1 MRNPTLRTLLRTFA
15 DEAAGCLGEQ
25 TAAGVEVPFEVSEQ
39 GDAGLWGLRSGRTP
53 LYCYRPLTGAF
64 IAESRATLTASAGYA
79 PAVRELESLDGLDSY
94 LEARGRPAP
103 AAGGRARAE
112 DALVAFLAVV
122 FGETTTFTVAEER
135 FGRAYAELEAHVYAG
150 RMHVT
155 VLVPLLGVS
164 LESDELD
171 LGDGLVLN
179 RADAFDGA
187 PPEAFGSAD
196 GGEAEAVTF
205 AVYSY
210 DSERAAGSPVATAR
224 ARLRRALSALRLF
237 EAGSTALAPV
247 GWTRSGDGPWRL
259 VPMSAMGRPDGQWQL
274 TAPRERELR
283 AFVELVARRTP
294 HGGELAWALARFEMG
309 LERTS
314 ALDALTDHL
323 LALRALLEPEGPA
336 SGKLGQRLAVLC
348 APPEE
353 QGDLALRIA
362 EAVALER
369 SATSGL
375 AQAGPGSD
383 AVVDEIAAC
392 ARALLR
398 DVICGHLE
406 PDLCGLAD
414 EMLAE
419 SASAAVS

>member
-1 MRNPTLRTLLRTFA
+1 MRNPTLRTLLRSFT

-25 TAAGVEVPFEVSEQ
+25 TAAGAEVPFEVSEQ

-79 PAVRELESLDGLDSY
+79 PAVRELEGLDGLDSY
-94 LEARGRPAP
+94 LEARGRPPSAM
-103 AAGGRARAE
+103 GGRPRAE
-112 DALVAFLAVV
+112 DALVAFLAAV

-155 VLVPLLGVS
+155 VLVPLLGVV
-164 LESDELD
+164 LESDELE
-171 LGDGLVLN
+171 LGDGLMLT
-179 RADAFDGA
+179 RSDAFDGA
-187 PPEAFGSAD
+187 PTEAFGSAD
-196 GGEAEAVTF
+196 SAEAEAATF

-210 DSERAAGSPVATAR
+210 DGERAAGSPVATAR
-224 ARLRRALSALRLF
+224 ARVRRLLSALRLF

-247 GWTRSGDGPWRL
+247 AWARSGDGPWRL
-259 VPMSAMGRPDGQWQL
+259 VTMSAMGRPERQWHL

-283 AFVELVARRTP
+283 AFAELVDRRMP
-294 HGGELAWALARFEMG
+294 RGGELAWALARFEMG
-309 LERTS
+309 LERPL
-314 ALDALTDHL
+314 ALEALTDHL

-348 APPEE
+348 AAPEE
-353 QGDLALRIA
+353 RSDLALRVA

-369 SATSGL
+369 SVTCGL
-375 AQAGPGSD
+375 AQPGHGAD
-383 AVVDEIAAC
+383 ALIDEIAGY

-419 SASAAVS
+419 ALAASV